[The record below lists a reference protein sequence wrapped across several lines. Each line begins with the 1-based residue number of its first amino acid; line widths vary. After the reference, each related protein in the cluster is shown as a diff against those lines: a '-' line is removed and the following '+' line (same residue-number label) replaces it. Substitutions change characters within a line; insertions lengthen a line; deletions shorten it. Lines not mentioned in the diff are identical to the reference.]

1 MRVAV
6 VGCGAMGAATGWR
19 LQKRGA
25 EVVCFDRY
33 SPPHDLGS
41 THGESRVTRT
51 AYFEGPW
58 YVPLLQETFG
68 MWRELEAE
76 SKQQLLTLTGLL
88 MIGAP
93 DSEAIVASQA
103 AAKEHGLEI
112 KVLDASELRRRYPG
126 HIVGDGEVAVLDP
139 QAGFLRA
146 EAAVSAMT
154 RELNVRRNTQ
164 VTRVEPRSGGVEVAT
179 AQGTEDERARA
190 FSSAQSRA
198 AGAGVA
204 CDPVGRR
211 RVQPRPL
218 PGVDS
223 RGDAAGR
230 RLWTAH
236 PGRPDDQTG
245 PASRRR
251 DGRSGHRAP
260 GRDRR
265 RPRPAAPFCDEVSP
279 RRDAA
284 RDTQRRVPV
293 HQHAGP
299 AFRDRPAPRVG
310 ARGDPERVLGSWLQV
325 LARRGR
331 HRGRPRARRRHA
343 ARHLAPGAAAI
354 YLAVDLPL
362 KYQRTTTT
370 ATSTAIAI
378 AASWMGPLTRS

>member
-179 AQGTEDERARA
+179 AQGSEM
-190 FSSAQSRA
+190 F
-198 AGAGVA
+198 
-204 CDPVGRR
+204 
-211 RVQPRPL
+211 
-218 PGVDS
+218 
-223 RGDAAGR
+223 DAAVI
-230 RLWTAH
+230 A
-236 PGRPDDQTG
+236 TG
-245 PASRRR
+245 PWMSELV
-251 DGRSGHRAP
+251 
-260 GRDRR
+260 
-265 RPRPAAPFCDEVSP
+265 PF
-279 RRDAA
+279 
-284 RDTQRRVPV
+284 
-293 HQHAGP
+293 
-299 AFRDRPAPRVG
+299 
-310 ARGDPERVLGSWLQV
+310 
-325 LARRGR
+325 
-331 HRGRPRARRRHA
+331 
-343 ARHLAPGAAAI
+343 
-354 YLAVDLPL
+354 LPL
-362 KYQRTTTT
+362 KVERQVLVWLAIQSGADEFNPDRFPVWIREGTPQGDVYGLPTLDGRTIKLARHHGGETVDP
-370 ATSTAIAI
+370 ATVRRAATDADLDPLRLFVTKYLRGVTRHVTRSAVCLYTNTPDQHFAIGLHPESERVVILSACSGHGFKFSPVVGDI
-378 AASWMGPLTRS
+378 AADLVLEGGTRRDISRLALQRFT